1 MCSYAWPTVY
11 NESPTDADWQALVDS
26 GLYPAATIEQM
37 KAAGMYLGYRTAI
50 TPDGDWQ
57 FFVAGD

>member
-1 MCSYAWPTVY
+1 VRKTWSRSRSSGANVHAQRVRLLRV
-11 NESPTDADWQALVDS
+11 ADRLRR
-26 GLYPAATIEQM
+26 
-37 KAAGMYLGYRTAI
+37 GYRTAI